1 MMDFRVD
8 AALYSMH
15 TSYHFIIDFLGS
27 RTSLL
32 GLPREL
38 PMPPP
43 VVPMRVLD
51 GSRPRI
57 LIQRQVDFR
66 ETWEFLDFLRSL
78 FHKAFS

>member
-1 MMDFRVD
+1 MIEFEVNS
-8 AALYSMH
+8 ALYSMH

-57 LIQRQVDFR
+57 LLQWQVDFR
-66 ETWEFLDFLRSL
+66 VT
-78 FHKAFS
+78 